1 MFCAA
6 SAFFLSCFLLLLN
19 FDLSGQHPLIVLI
32 VAGQQGGRIQPVGA
46 FCLALVAVQAALD
59 LLHLGLALGAE
70 LCRRRRTPQQQG
82 HAGAVVDLNARRQG
96 IQ

>member
-46 FCLALVAVQAALD
+46 FCLALVQCRQPSIFFILAWPSGLSCAAD
-59 LLHLGLALGAE
+59 GERRSSRDMRAQLLISM
-70 LCRRRRTPQQQG
+70 P
-82 HAGAVVDLNARRQG
+82 AGQG